1 MLQLKD
7 LEARVDSDPD
17 KIDSIS
23 PHPRRFLAKSVESSE
38 NKRVEFSVDA
48 KNDKRVRKQQEVKE
62 IDEGN
67 GSKGVESAEHGVS
80 WRCPSHTTLRVNC
93 RRKSPLIH
101 PIIAYNHCQL
111 LLY

>member
-17 KIDSIS
+17 RIDSIS
-23 PHPRRFLAKSVESSE
+23 PHPRWFLAKSVESSE

-62 IDEGN
+62 IDEV
-67 GSKGVESAEHGVS
+67 KEVKE
-80 WRCPSHTTLRVNC
+80 WRVWHMGCLGDALRT
-93 RRKSPLIH
+93 RRSG
-101 PIIAYNHCQL
+101 
-111 LLY
+111 